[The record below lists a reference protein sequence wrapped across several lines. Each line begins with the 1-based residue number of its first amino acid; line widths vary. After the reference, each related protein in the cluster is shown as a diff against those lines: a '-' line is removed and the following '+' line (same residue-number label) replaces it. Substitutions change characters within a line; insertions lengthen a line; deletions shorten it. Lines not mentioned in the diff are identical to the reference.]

1 MIAHAR
7 RQVARLALFV
17 LGFAGYAGIA
27 APDSPFAPHASQSQP
42 VADVRLAAIE
52 RSMSGT
58 PHDFSSDLS
67 DDSGSDYCR
76 VCHVF
81 EDGPGGQYVRLT
93 STASAGNFYSTY
105 RGRDLE
111 NTPLQPFGVT
121 QFCLTCHDGTIA
133 LDSFGVRMGRINSQS
148 SLGTNLA
155 DDHPVSIRY
164 DDSDREIYPD
174 SRPFFFGD
182 GTAGTITDLLED
194 GAVQCSSCHDIHN
207 VRGAGGSYLLIMSNT
222 RSALCMTCHV
232 R

>member
-1 MIAHAR
+1 VITPQRWQATRFAI
-7 RQVARLALFV
+7 FI

-27 APDSPFAPHASQSQP
+27 APDSPFAPRAWESQP
-42 VADVRLAAIE
+42 VSDVRLATIE
-52 RSMSGT
+52 ESMSGT
-58 PHDFSSDLS
+58 PHDFSANLTEGA
-67 DDSGSDYCR
+67 GSDYCR

-93 STASAGNFYSTY
+93 STASASNFYSTY
-105 RGRDLE
+105 QGRDLE
-111 NTPLQPFGVT
+111 NTPMQPFGVT

-133 LDSFGVRMGRINSQS
+133 LDSFGVRMGRINATA
-148 SLGTNLA
+148 SLGTNLM

-164 DDSDREIYPD
+164 DDSDREIHTT
-174 SRPFFFGD
+174 SKPFFFSD
-182 GTAGTITDLLED
+182 GSVGFIADLLEN

-207 VRGAGGSYLLIMSNT
+207 VRGAGGSYLLIMSNV